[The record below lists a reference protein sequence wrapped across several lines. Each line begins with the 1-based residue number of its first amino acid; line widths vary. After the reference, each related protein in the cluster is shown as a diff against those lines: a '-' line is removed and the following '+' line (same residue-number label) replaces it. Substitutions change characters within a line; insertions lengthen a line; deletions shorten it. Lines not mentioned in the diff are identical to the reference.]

1 MSGDRPAHHAIRRRF
16 DMARPTSCGPIY
28 YRGDDLGA
36 ASFEVP
42 RPVPMVSP
50 VVPVLLVPLLTPL
63 PGFEAPSPRIGA
75 PTGLVVAGE
84 TAESPVVT
92 VDPVLAFCANTIV
105 AEKINPTA
113 AIAIN
118 FMLSFLSA

>member
-1 MSGDRPAHHAIRRRF
+1 
-16 DMARPTSCGPIY
+16 MARPTSCGPIS
-28 YRGDDLGA
+28 YRGDDGGA

-63 PGFEAPSPRIGA
+63 PGLEAPSPRGGT
-75 PTGLVVAGE
+75 PTGLAVAGE

-92 VDPVLAFCANTIV
+92 VDPVLAFCANTAV

-113 AIAIN
+113 AITIN
-118 FMLSFLSA
+118 FMWSFLSV